1 MEIEK
6 TKTQSDVQKWM
17 VLIAIG
23 TGTFMAALDGSIV
36 NISLP
41 VISQTF
47 NVDVAQ
53 IEWVVTVY
61 LLVVSGL
68 LLSFGRLGDLRG
80 HKQIYLIGFFV
91 FVLSSIFCGLAS
103 SIPMLIAFRA
113 VQALGAAMISSNS
126 PAILTKSFPVSQRGQ
141 ALGLQATMTY
151 LGLTVG
157 PSLGGFLTQHFSWRS
172 VFYANIPV
180 GLAAIWLSYR
190 YIRTDNESHT
200 TEPFDIRGALL
211 FMAGLTS
218 LLLGL
223 NQGHVL
229 GWTSPIILGLL
240 ITAGIF
246 LAIFIALELK
256 IPSPML
262 DLKLFQ
268 HPVFSLSTISA
279 ILNYICIYAIIFLM
293 PFYLIN
299 GRELSSSQAGLLLTA
314 QPVVM
319 AVVAPISGTLSD
331 KFGARIPG
339 MIGMGFLSLG
349 MFMLSRLG
357 TGTPLLVI
365 ILSLA
370 LVGFGTGTFI
380 SPNNSAL
387 MGSAPRQRQGIAAG
401 ILATARNFG
410 MVLGVGLA
418 GAIFNTI
425 LYNHINPGSTEAL
438 FSAFQ
443 TTFLVASGIAFIGVF
458 TTGVREA

>member
-17 VLIAIG
+17 TLIAIG

-47 NVDVAQ
+47 NVGVAQ
-53 IEWVVTVY
+53 IEWVVTIY

-113 VQALGAAMISSNS
+113 VQALGAAMIASNS
-126 PAILTKSFPVSQRGQ
+126 PAILTKSFPASQRGQ

-190 YIRTDNESHT
+190 YIRTDNENNT
-200 TEPFDIRGALL
+200 AEPFDIRGALL
-211 FMAGLTS
+211 FIAGLTS
-218 LLLGL
+218 LMLGL

-246 LAIFIALELK
+246 LAIFIALELRV
-256 IPSPML
+256 PSPML
-262 DLKLFQ
+262 DLTLFR

-279 ILNYICIYAIIFLM
+279 VLNYICIYAIIFLM

-339 MIGMGFLSLG
+339 MIGMGVLSLG

-357 TGTPLLVI
+357 SGTPLLVVG
-365 ILSLA
+365 LSLA

-425 LYNHINPGSTEAL
+425 LHNHIDPGSAEAL

-443 TTFLVASGIAFIGVF
+443 STFLVASGIALIGVF
-458 TTGVREA
+458 TTGVRNA